1 VLKGLKRQVLGRA
14 WDDFDLP
21 RWRKRPGKVCPPSWA
36 TEGTQ
41 EVEQLR
47 QTERH
52 IAAATGW
59 NSSTRVVGQLLRRLR
74 GDRSG
79 S

>member
-1 VLKGLKRQVLGRA
+1 MCLRGRTHWSTGKA
-14 WDDFDLP
+14 PPTSTSDA
-21 RWRKRPGKVCPPSWA
+21 RPANASWA

-41 EVEQLR
+41 EVEKLR
-47 QTERH
+47 QAERH

-59 NSSTRVVGQLLRRLR
+59 NSSTRVVGQLLRGLR